1 MLVKLSD
8 FLWKNEAGIQV
19 LASAQHRVTS
29 ASGQDNATE
38 DVSRELTS
46 KVLLMDTWISQ
57 RRLMRD

>member
-8 FLWKNEAGIQV
+8 FLWKNEADIQV
-19 LASAQHRVTS
+19 LASAQDRVTS

-46 KVLLMDTWISQ
+46 KVLLMNTWISQ
-57 RRLMRD
+57 RRLMRV

>member
-8 FLWKNEAGIQV
+8 FLWKNEADIQV

-38 DVSRELTS
+38 HVSRELTS
-46 KVLLMDTWISQ
+46 KVLLMDTWIS
-57 RRLMRD
+57 